1 MATQTVTL
9 DQLGRYFAGLNGDL
23 RRVDFTPA
31 WKIVRVLVLSETL
44 QHFARGVTPDGTPW
58 APLKRPSKRRGGKSA
73 KPLRDK
79 GLLMASVTGAGAG
92 HVEELTK
99 TAFVF
104 GTNLDYAGFHQFG
117 TRRIPQREFLGLG
130 LKTIDRVAGI
140 VADVAT
146 KQLAEKPIQ

>member
-9 DQLGRYFAGLNGDL
+9 DQLGRYFAGLDGEL
-23 RRVDFTPA
+23 RKLDFTPA
-31 WKIVRVLVLSETL
+31 WKIVRVLVSSETKL
-44 QHFARGVTPDGTPW
+44 NFARGQTPDGTPW

-79 GLLMASVTGAGAG
+79 GLLMASVSGAGAG
-92 HVEELTK
+92 HVEETSK

-104 GTNLDYAGFHQFG
+104 GTNLDYADFHQSG
-117 TRRIPQREFLGLG
+117 TRRIPRREFLGLTP
-130 LKTIDRVAGI
+130 KMIERIAGM
-140 VADVAT
+140 VADVAV